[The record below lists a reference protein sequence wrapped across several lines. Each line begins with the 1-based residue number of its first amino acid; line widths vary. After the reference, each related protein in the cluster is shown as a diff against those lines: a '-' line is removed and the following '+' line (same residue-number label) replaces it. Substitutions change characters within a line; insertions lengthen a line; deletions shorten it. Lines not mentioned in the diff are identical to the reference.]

1 MKYGLLHVAVKNLKR
16 KAFRTAVLVVS
27 IGLLVSI
34 LVFGASFLLSV
45 SSTLE
50 KAVNR
55 LGADVLVVPTGARD
69 YAEEVLLET
78 KTKAFY
84 MDKGMVDRVK
94 NVEGVQD
101 VTYQTYM
108 TTVFGLCC
116 DIPPATVVSFNQD
129 TDFIVNSWLDKSI
142 GRKLKKN
149 EAIIGFEAYEN
160 FGLFDVSS
168 SLLFGVKFDLVGV
181 LEKTGTG
188 LDNAIFMS
196 DENIDEVI
204 SRGKAGLKPNTIS
217 LIFVK
222 VKNGYDPLQVSRNIE
237 GAIIEVDTIERNDMG
252 NKIITALT
260 DIKNIFLITIS
271 LAFML
276 SAFLAWTVF
285 SAIVNER
292 SREVGIMK
300 AMGAKNSDIVI
311 MFTLEI
317 LILGILG
324 SVLGILFGT
333 YLSLSL
339 SSLFSLIKDMA
350 ASLSVTERVEIGL
363 LGIVAGSGICMIG
376 ALSSIIRLKN
386 LEPFS
391 VIKEA

>member
-1 MKYGLLHVAVKNLKR
+1 MKYGLLNVAVKNLNR
-16 KAFRTAVLVVS
+16 KAFRTGVLVLS

-34 LVFGASFLLSV
+34 LVFGASFLVSV

-78 KTKAFY
+78 KTKSFY
-84 MDKGMVDRVK
+84 MDKGIVDRVK
-94 NVEGVQD
+94 QVEGVQD
-101 VTYQTYM
+101 LTYQTYM
-108 TTVFGLCC
+108 TTIFGLCC
-116 DIPPATVVSFNQD
+116 DIPPATVVAFNHD
-129 TDFIVNSWLDKSI
+129 TDFIVNPWLNRSL
-142 GRKLKKN
+142 GRKLKKH
-149 EAIIGFEAYEN
+149 EAIIGHDAYEN
-160 FGLFDVSS
+160 FGLMDVSS
-168 SLLFGVKFDLVGV
+168 SLLFGVKFKMVGV

-196 DENIDEVI
+196 DENIDDVI
-204 SRGKAGLKPNTIS
+204 SRGKAGLKPDTIS

-222 VKNGYDPLQVSRNIE
+222 VKDGYDPLQVSRNIE
-237 GAIIEVDTIERNDMG
+237 GSIIEVDTIERNDMG
-252 NKIITALT
+252 KKIIRSLT
-260 DIKNIFLITIS
+260 DIRNIFLITII
-271 LAFML
+271 LAFLL

-317 LILGILG
+317 LILGLLG
-324 SVLGILFGT
+324 SSLGIVFGT

-339 SSLFSLIKDMA
+339 SHFFSLIQDMA
-350 ASLSVTERVEIGL
+350 ASLPVVERIEIDL

>member
-34 LVFGASFLLSV
+34 FVFGASFLLSV

-50 KAVNR
+50 KSVQR
-55 LGADVLVVPTGARD
+55 LGADVLVVPVGARD

-78 KTKAFY
+78 KTKVFY
-84 MDKGMVDRVK
+84 MDRGIVERVK
-94 NVEGVQD
+94 NVEGVKD

-116 DIPPATVVSFNQD
+116 DIPPATVVSFNHE
-129 TDFIVNSWLDKSI
+129 TDFIVNPWLDKAL
-142 GRKLKKN
+142 GRKLEKN
-149 EAIIGFEAYEN
+149 EAIIGFEAYDN

-168 SLLFGVKFDLVGV
+168 SLLFGVKFALVGV

-196 DENIDEVI
+196 DENIDAVI
-204 SRGKAGLKPNTIS
+204 SRGKAGLKPNEIS
-217 LIFVK
+217 VIFVK
-222 VKNGYDPLQVSRNIE
+222 IKNGYDPLQVSRKIE

-252 NKIITALT
+252 NKIITSLT

-317 LILGILG
+317 LILGIFG
-324 SVLGILFGT
+324 SLVGILFGT
-333 YLSLSL
+333 YLSLHL

-350 ASLSVTERVEIGL
+350 ASLSVLERVEIGL
-363 LGIVAGSGICMIG
+363 LGIVAGSGICMLG
-376 ALSSIIRLKN
+376 ALSSIIRMKN

>member
-1 MKYGLLHVAVKNLKR
+1 MKYGLLNVAIKNLKR
-16 KAFRTAVLVVS
+16 KAFRTGVLVFS
-27 IGLLVSI
+27 IALLVSI
-34 LVFGASFLLSV
+34 LVFGASFLVSV
-45 SSTLE
+45 STTLE
-50 KAVNR
+50 RAVNR

-84 MDKGMVDRVK
+84 MDKGIIERVK
-94 NVEGVQD
+94 AVEGVKD
-101 VTYQTYM
+101 ITYQTYM
-108 TTVFGLCC
+108 TTIFGLCC

-129 TDFIVNSWLDKSI
+129 TDFIVSPWLNKSL
-142 GRKLKKN
+142 GRRLLKQ
-149 EAIIGFEAYEN
+149 EAIIGYDAYEN

-168 SLLFGVKFDLVGV
+168 SLLFGVKFSLVGV

-196 DENIDEVI
+196 DESIGEVI
-204 SRGKAGLKPNTIS
+204 SRGKAGLKPDTIS
-217 LIFVK
+217 VIFVK
-222 VKNGYDPLQVSRNIE
+222 VVDGYDPVQVSRSIE

-252 NKIITALT
+252 KKIITSLK
-260 DIKNIFLITIS
+260 DIKNIFLITII
-271 LAFML
+271 LAFLL
-276 SAFLAWTVF
+276 SAFLTWTVF

-300 AMGAKNSDIVI
+300 AMGARNSDIVI
-311 MFTLEI
+311 MFSLEI
-317 LILGILG
+317 LILGLLG
-324 SVLGILFGT
+324 SLLGIVFGT

-339 SSLFSLIKDMA
+339 SSFFSLMKDMA
-350 ASLSVTERVEIGL
+350 ATLSMMQRVAIGA

>member
-1 MKYGLLHVAVKNLKR
+1 MKYGLLYVAVKNLKR

-78 KTKAFY
+78 KTKSFY
-84 MDKGMVDRVK
+84 MDRSMVDRVK
-94 NVEGVQD
+94 RVEGVQD

-108 TTVFGLCC
+108 TTIFGLCC
-116 DIPPATVVSFNQD
+116 DIPPATVVAFNHD
-129 TDFIVNSWLDKSI
+129 TDFIVNSWLDKSL
-142 GRKLKKN
+142 GRKLKKH
-149 EAIIGFEAYEN
+149 EAIIGHDAYEN
-160 FGLFDVSS
+160 FGLMDVSS
-168 SLLFGVKFDLVGV
+168 SLLFGVKFNMVGV

-196 DENIDEVI
+196 DENIDDVI

-217 LIFVK
+217 VIFVK

-237 GAIIEVDTIERNDMG
+237 GDIIEVDTIERNDMG
-252 NKIITALT
+252 KRIITSFT
-260 DIKNIFLITIS
+260 DIKNIFLITIV
-271 LAFML
+271 LAVLL

-300 AMGAKNSDIVI
+300 AMGARNSDIVT

-317 LILGILG
+317 LILGFLG
-324 SVLGILFGT
+324 SVLGILLGT

-339 SSLFSLIKDMA
+339 SNFFSLIKDMA
-350 ASLSVTERVEIGL
+350 ASLSITERVEIGL

-376 ALSSIIRLKN
+376 AFSSIIRLKN
-386 LEPFS
+386 LEPFT

>member
-1 MKYGLLHVAVKNLKR
+1 MRFGLLHVAIKNLKR
-16 KAFRTAVLVVS
+16 KSFRTAVLITS
-27 IGLLVSI
+27 ISLLVAI
-34 LVFGASFLLSV
+34 LVFGSSFLLSI

-55 LGADVLVVPTGARD
+55 LGADVLVVPIGARD

-84 MDKGMVDRVK
+84 MDKEIAERVKKIEGVDRM
-94 NVEGVQD
+94 
-101 VTYQTYM
+101 TYQTYL
-108 TTVFGLCC
+108 TTIFGLCC
-116 DIPPATVVSFNQD
+116 DIPPATVVSFNHD
-129 TDFIVNSWLDKSI
+129 TDFIVNNWLNRSL
-142 GRKLKKN
+142 GRKLEKG
-149 EAIIGFEAYEN
+149 EAIIGYDAYEN
-160 FGLFDVSS
+160 FGLLDVSS
-168 SLLFGVKFDLVGV
+168 SLLFGVKFKLVGV

-196 DENIDEVI
+196 DENIDDVI
-204 SRGKAGLKPNTIS
+204 SKGKSGLKPNDIS
-217 LIFVK
+217 VIFVK
-222 VKNGYDPLQVSRNIE
+222 VKNGYDPLAVSRTIE

-252 NKIITALT
+252 QKILASLR
-260 DIKNIFLITIS
+260 DIKNIFLITIL
-271 LAFML
+271 LAVML

-300 AMGAKNSDIVI
+300 AIGAKNADIVC
-311 MFTLEI
+311 MFILEI
-317 LILGILG
+317 TFLGLLGSLLGI
-324 SVLGILFGT
+324 ILGT

-339 SSLFSLIKDMA
+339 SHVFSLIKDMA
-350 ASLSVTERVEIGL
+350 ATLTIMQRVEIGL
-363 LGIVAGSGICMIG
+363 LGVISGYGVCMIG
-376 ALSSIIRLKN
+376 SLSSIIRLKN

>member
-160 FGLFDVSS
+160 FGLCDVSS

>member
-16 KAFRTAVLVVS
+16 KLFRTGVLVVS

-34 LVFGASFLLSV
+34 VVFGASFLISV

-55 LGADVLVVPTGARD
+55 LGADVLVVPIGARD

-78 KTKAFY
+78 KTKVFY
-84 MDKGMVDRVK
+84 MDREIVDRVK

-129 TDFIVNSWLDKSI
+129 TDFIVNPCLDKAL

-168 SLLFGVKFDLVGV
+168 SLLFGVKFALVGV

-196 DENIDEVI
+196 DENIDAVI
-204 SRGKAGLKPNTIS
+204 SRGKAGLKPNEIS
-217 LIFVK
+217 VIFVK
-222 VKNGYDPLQVSRNIE
+222 IKDGYDPLQVSRKIE

-252 NKIITALT
+252 NKIITSLT
-260 DIKNIFLITIS
+260 DIKNIFFITIS

-317 LILGILG
+317 LILGIFG
-324 SVLGILFGT
+324 SLVGILFGT
-333 YLSLSL
+333 YLSLHL

-350 ASLSVTERVEIGL
+350 ASLSVLERVEIGL
-363 LGIVAGSGICMIG
+363 LGIVAGSGICMLG
-376 ALSSIIRLKN
+376 ALSSIIRMKN

>member
-34 LVFGASFLLSV
+34 FVFGASFLLSV

-50 KAVNR
+50 KSVQR
-55 LGADVLVVPTGARD
+55 LGADVLVVPVGARD

-78 KTKAFY
+78 KTKVFY
-84 MDKGMVDRVK
+84 MDRGIVERVK
-94 NVEGVQD
+94 NVEGVKD

-116 DIPPATVVSFNQD
+116 DIPPATVVSFNHE
-129 TDFIVNSWLDKSI
+129 TDFIVNPWLDKAL
-142 GRKLKKN
+142 GRKLEKN
-149 EAIIGFEAYEN
+149 EAIIGFEAYDN

-168 SLLFGVKFDLVGV
+168 SLLFGVKFNLVGV

-196 DENIDEVI
+196 DENIDAVI
-204 SRGKAGLKPNTIS
+204 SRGKAGLKPNEIS
-217 LIFVK
+217 VIFVK
-222 VKNGYDPLQVSRNIE
+222 IKNGYDPLQVSRKIE

-252 NKIITALT
+252 NKIITSLT

-317 LILGILG
+317 LILGIFG
-324 SVLGILFGT
+324 SLVGILFGT
-333 YLSLSL
+333 YLSLHL

-350 ASLSVTERVEIGL
+350 ASLSVLERVEIGL
-363 LGIVAGSGICMIG
+363 LGIVAGSGICMLG
-376 ALSSIIRLKN
+376 ALSSIIRMKN

>member
-84 MDKGMVDRVK
+84 MDRGIIDRVK

-101 VTYQTYM
+101 ITYQTYM

-116 DIPPATVVSFNQD
+116 DIPPATVVSFNHD
-129 TDFIVNSWLDKSI
+129 TDFIVNAWLDKSI

-149 EAIIGFEAYEN
+149 EAIIGFEAYDN
-160 FGLFDVSS
+160 LGLYDVSS

-204 SRGKAGLKPNTIS
+204 SRGKAGLKPDTIS
-217 LIFVK
+217 VIFVK

-252 NKIITALT
+252 KKIITSLT
-260 DIKNIFLITIS
+260 DIKNIFLITII
-271 LAFML
+271 LAFLL

-300 AMGAKNSDIVI
+300 AMGARNSDIVI

-317 LILGILG
+317 LILGFLG

-339 SSLFSLIKDMA
+339 SNFFSLLKDMA
-350 ASLSVTERVEIGL
+350 ASLSITERVGIGL

-376 ALSSIIRLKN
+376 AFSSIIRLKN
-386 LEPFS
+386 LEPFA

>member
-84 MDKGMVDRVK
+84 MDKGIVERVR

-101 VTYQTYM
+101 ITYQTYM

-116 DIPPATVVSFNQD
+116 DIPPATVVSFNHD
-129 TDFIVNSWLDKSI
+129 TDFIVNAWLDKSL

-149 EAIIGFEAYEN
+149 EAIIGYEAYDN
-160 FGLFDVSS
+160 LGLYDVSS
-168 SLLFGVKFDLVGV
+168 SLLFGVKFSLVGV
-181 LEKTGTG
+181 LDKTGTG

-217 LIFVK
+217 VIFVK

-252 NKIITALT
+252 KRIITSLK
-260 DIKNIFLITIS
+260 DIKNIFLITMI
-271 LAFML
+271 LAFLL

-300 AMGAKNSDIVI
+300 AMGARNADIVI
-311 MFTLEI
+311 MFSLEI
-317 LILGILG
+317 LILGFLG
-324 SVLGILFGT
+324 SIVGIVIGT
-333 YLSLSL
+333 YLSFSL
-339 SSLFSLIKDMA
+339 SDFFSLMRDMA
-350 ASLSVTERVEIGL
+350 ASLSVLERVEIGV
-363 LGIVAGSGICMIG
+363 LGILAGSGICMIG
-376 ALSSIIRLKN
+376 AFSSIIRLKN
-386 LEPFS
+386 LEPFA

>member
-1 MKYGLLHVAVKNLKR
+1 MKYGLLHVALKNLKR
-16 KAFRTAVLVVS
+16 KAFRTGVLVVS

-34 LVFGASFLLSV
+34 FVFGASFLLSV

-50 KAVNR
+50 KSVQR
-55 LGADVLVVPTGARD
+55 LGADVLVVPIGARD

-78 KTKAFY
+78 KTKVFY
-84 MDKGMVDRVK
+84 MDRGIVERVK

-129 TDFIVNSWLDKSI
+129 TDFIVNPWLDKAL

-160 FGLFDVSS
+160 FGLMDVSS
-168 SLLFGVKFDLVGV
+168 SLLFGVRFDLVGV

-196 DENIDEVI
+196 DENIDAVI

-217 LIFVK
+217 VIFVK
-222 VKNGYDPLQVSRNIE
+222 VKNGHDPLQVSRNIE

-260 DIKNIFLITIS
+260 DIKNIFIITIS

-300 AMGAKNSDIVI
+300 AMGARNSDIVI

-350 ASLSVTERVEIGL
+350 ASLSVLERVEIGL

-386 LEPFS
+386 LEPFA

>member
-1 MKYGLLHVAVKNLKR
+1 MKYGLLHVAIKNLKR
-16 KAFRTAVLVVS
+16 KAFRTAVLVIS

-34 LVFGASFLLSV
+34 FVFGASFLLSV

-50 KAVNR
+50 KSVQR
-55 LGADVLVVPTGARD
+55 LGADVLVVPIGARD

-78 KTKAFY
+78 KTKVFY
-84 MDKGMVDRVK
+84 MDRGIVDRVK
-94 NVEGVQD
+94 NVEGVKD

-129 TDFIVNSWLDKSI
+129 TDFIVNPWLDKAL

-149 EAIIGFEAYEN
+149 EAIIGFEAYDN

-204 SRGKAGLKPNTIS
+204 SRGKAGLKPDTIS
-217 LIFVK
+217 VIFVK
-222 VKNGYDPLQVSRNIE
+222 VKNGYDPLQVSRKIE

-300 AMGAKNSDIVI
+300 AMGARNSDIVI

-317 LILGILG
+317 LILGIFG
-324 SVLGILFGT
+324 SVVGILFGT
-333 YLSLSL
+333 YLSLHL

-350 ASLSVTERVEIGL
+350 ASLSVLQRVEIGL
-363 LGIVAGSGICMIG
+363 LGIVAGSGICMLG

-386 LEPFS
+386 LEPFA

>member
-1 MKYGLLHVAVKNLKR
+1 MKYGLLHVAIKNLKR
-16 KAFRTAVLVVS
+16 KAFRTAVLVIS

-34 LVFGASFLLSV
+34 FVFGASFLLSV

-50 KAVNR
+50 KSVQR
-55 LGADVLVVPTGARD
+55 LGADVLVVPIGARD

-78 KTKAFY
+78 KTKVFY
-84 MDKGMVDRVK
+84 MDRGIVDRVK
-94 NVEGVQD
+94 NVEGVKD

-129 TDFIVNSWLDKSI
+129 TDFIVNPWLDKAI

-149 EAIIGFEAYEN
+149 EAIIGFEAYDN

-204 SRGKAGLKPNTIS
+204 SRGKAGLKPDTIS
-217 LIFVK
+217 VIFVK
-222 VKNGYDPLQVSRNIE
+222 VKNGYDPLQVSRKIE

-300 AMGAKNSDIVI
+300 AMGARNSDIVI

-317 LILGILG
+317 LILGIFG
-324 SVLGILFGT
+324 SVVGILFGT
-333 YLSLSL
+333 YLSLHL

-350 ASLSVTERVEIGL
+350 ASLSVLQRVEIGL
-363 LGIVAGSGICMIG
+363 LGIVAGSGICMLG

-386 LEPFS
+386 LEPFA